1 MTKLELIRHSL
12 MEARNGDADVLH
24 QALIEIVDELKRIEV
39 EVRLVQHTQREMASD
54 FRKNL

>member
-24 QALIEIVDELKRIEV
+24 QALIEVVDELKRIEAV
-39 EVRLVQHTQREMASD
+39 INLILVSQGPA
-54 FRKNL
+54 K